1 MSTSNASRVIANL
14 LNRVESLKKQKAGLM
29 APICVTGGSGFLAS
43 WVVKMLLEKGYVVH
57 ATTRRAEKAA
67 FLKDMSGAENN
78 LRIFAGCDFSVENS
92 FDEAIDGCRA
102 VIHCASPFFNAGGTR
117 ENLVEPAVAGTE
129 MVLNACRKF
138 SVEQVTLT
146 SSSASVIVDYG
157 SKADASASGNYVY
170 TEADFSPEDVLE
182 AKSNWYCLSKLMA
195 EKRAWELSKEPG
207 CPYKLCVLNPSL
219 IWGPMTPG
227 QTHLNTSSA
236 AITQYMDG
244 THKKIQ
250 NGVRCVVDVRD
261 VAEAHIT
268 PIEKNVGWGKRFL
281 LFADAP
287 HFKETAGH
295 VRDALLSS
303 PHERGAELAAKVPTE
318 VNEQLE
324 ATVMGP
330 SADKPL
336 LFDTTQA
343 QEVLGIKFRSTEE
356 MVRTSVHELLS
367 NGFTGSDLY
376 DVGKL

>member
-1 MSTSNASRVIANL
+1 VPATQGRGFLAFTTCVKWRWLVKKQRSRSDTGDASLSGQSCLNMSTSNASRVIANL

-244 THKKIQ
+244 THKKFQ
-250 NGVRCVVDVRD
+250 NGVRCVVDAR
-261 VAEAHIT
+261 ERRL
-268 PIEKNVGWGKRFL
+268 GQ
-281 LFADAP
+281 
-287 HFKETAGH
+287 
-295 VRDALLSS
+295 AL
-303 PHERGAELAAKVPTE
+303 
-318 VNEQLE
+318 
-324 ATVMGP
+324 P
-330 SADKPL
+330 SL
-336 LFDTTQA
+336 
-343 QEVLGIKFRSTEE
+343 R
-356 MVRTSVHELLS
+356 RCTSLQ
-367 NGFTGSDLY
+367 GDRRPRP
-376 DVGKL
+376 